1 MKTKKFKKKLA
12 LGKKTIVN
20 LVSGEMQVV
29 QGGKTV
35 FPSCLGCPYTETPT
49 CPTQI
54 ITICYPHL
62 C

>member
-1 MKTKKFKKKLA
+1 MKMQKFKKKLA
-12 LGKKTIVN
+12 LSKKTIVN
-20 LVSGEMQVV
+20 LVNGEMQVV

-35 FPSCLGCPYTETPT
+35 LPTCPGCPRTETPT

-54 ITICYPHL
+54 ITICYPNL